1 MHGWDSTAREVCSGA
16 DPEPTSALDVMTANL
31 VKDEFIR
38 LNKERGTSILMVT
51 HNLGLANIMADSIAI
66 MKRGRIVESGNTE
79 KVMCNPADDY
89 AKRLIGDIFN
99 L

>member
-1 MHGWDSTAREVCSGA
+1 
-16 DPEPTSALDVMTANL
+16 
-31 VKDEFIR
+31 
-38 LNKERGTSILMVT
+38 
-51 HNLGLANIMADSIAI
+51 MADSVAI

-89 AKRLIGDIFN
+89 TKRLIGDIFN